1 MPSIKPSNVPPPV
14 EVVEE
19 AEAVEEAA
27 EEEAVE
33 EVEEEEQTPQRYN
46 Q

>member
-1 MPSIKPSNVPPPV
+1 MPSIKPSNAPPPV

-33 EVEEEEQTPQRYN
+33 EVEEEEQTPQRCN

>member
-1 MPSIKPSNVPPPV
+1 MPSIKPSNAPPLV
-14 EVVEE
+14 EVEEAVVVEE
-19 AEAVEEAA
+19 AVG

-33 EVEEEEQTPQRYN
+33 EVEEKEQTLQHCN